1 MSGDRPR
8 SRLFARPSAQLVP
21 TTPGPLPPAKPPA
34 FDAAGEP
41 TLIRARAPEAAPE
54 PPPEPAPDAPAEPP
68 QVHSGRAATLVPFD
82 EGEDSTLLDIPPS
95 MLAGGER
102 GDAGVGELEAE
113 PNEPP
118 RDAIAPAEAPAE
130 EAEVEPAELEGEPLA
145 ESDDP
150 DGPGL
155 PGPWD
160 RPVARVRRAYT
171 PGMLT
176 PAPLPPGKVRA
187 LSSAAP
193 KATVPAAPHPVE
205 AVSEPAAPAPSL
217 PELAMASAPGKIIL
231 IGEHAVVYG
240 HRAIAAAVDLCTT
253 VTLRRRPG
261 PSRIEDGGDED
272 PRLAIA
278 LGTLLPAEGVAV
290 SIRSTL
296 PVGCGMGSS
305 AALAVATVRALARLE
320 GREASLKECIDRG
333 FVLERVFHGNPSGLD
348 HTVSA
353 SGGALVYRR
362 GEPAE
367 ELVVG
372 RALRL
377 VIANTGVP
385 ADTAEM
391 VARVRQRNP
400 TELLMRVGALVEMTA
415 TRIASGEPIGEF
427 LREAHRMMRLMGV
440 STPRLDELCRAMEG
454 AGSTGAKLAG
464 AGGGGI
470 VIALVDERTEDAV
483 RKAAGPLAPGG
494 VFVTDIAATH
504 RR

>member
-8 SRLFARPSAQLVP
+8 SRLFARPTSPLVP
-21 TTPGPLPPAKPPA
+21 TTPVPVPAASAPR
-34 FDAAGEP
+34 FETEGEP
-41 TLIRARAPEAAPE
+41 TVIRPR
-54 PPPEPAPDAPAEPP
+54 PPEPVPEPIPEAQP
-68 QVHSGRAATLVPFD
+68 QPEPTPTAIVAAATLVPFD
-82 EGEDSTLLDIPPS
+82 EGEDATLLDIPPS
-95 MLAGGER
+95 MLAPSEP
-102 GDAGVGELEAE
+102 GD
-113 PNEPP
+113 
-118 RDAIAPAEAPAE
+118 D
-130 EAEVEPAELEGEPLA
+130 EPAELEGEPLA
-145 ESDDP
+145 ELE
-150 DGPGL
+150 GL
-155 PGPWD
+155 AEVEELAEVDELDAPSAPGPWD
-160 RPVARVRRAYT
+160 RPIARVRRSYT
-171 PGMLT
+171 PGMLQ

-187 LSSAAP
+187 LSSAKPAQAP
-193 KATVPAAPHPVE
+193 PTAAT
-205 AVSEPAAPAPSL
+205 L

-261 PSRIEDGGDED
+261 PSRLEDGGDED
-272 PRLAIA
+272 PRLATA
-278 LGTLLPAEGVAV
+278 LAALLPAEGVGV

-320 GREASLKECIDRG
+320 GREADLKECIERG
-333 FVLERVFHGNPSGLD
+333 FMLERVFHGNPSGLD

-367 ELVVG
+367 ELIVG

-377 VIANTGVP
+377 VIANTGTP

-391 VARVRQRNP
+391 IAKVRQRNP

-415 TRIASGEPIGEF
+415 TRIAAGQPIGEF

-454 AGSTGAKLAG
+454 AGASGAKLAG

-470 VIALVDERTEDAV
+470 VIALVDERTEEAV
-483 RKAAGPLAPGG
+483 RRAAEPLAPGG
-494 VFVTDIAATH
+494 VFTTDIAAT
-504 RR
+504 RRSAESPPLG